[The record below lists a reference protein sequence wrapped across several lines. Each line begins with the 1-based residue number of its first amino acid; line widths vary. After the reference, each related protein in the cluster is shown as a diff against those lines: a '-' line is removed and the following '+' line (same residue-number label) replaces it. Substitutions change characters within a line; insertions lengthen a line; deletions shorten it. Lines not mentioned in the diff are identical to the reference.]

1 MGEGERKLTVE
12 IASIGPVEVV
22 LTGENPGTAETVWAN
37 LPAESEASLWGDE
50 IYFQMPF
57 SHPAE
62 DGREEVEVGDV
73 AWWPSGSCL
82 CIFFGPTPAS
92 DGDAPVAASPVN
104 VFGRVLA
111 DPDLLRRVG
120 HGDRIVVAQGL

>member
-1 MGEGERKLTVE
+1 MAEGERTLTIE

-22 LTGENPGTAETVWAN
+22 LTGENPGTADTVLAN
-37 LPAESEASLWGDE
+37 LPAESEANLWGDE

-57 SHPAE
+57 SHPAG
-62 DGREEVEVGDV
+62 DARAEVEVGDV

-92 DGDAPVAASPVN
+92 GGDAPVAASPVN
-104 VFGRVLA
+104 VFGRVDA
-111 DPDLLRRVG
+111 DPDLLRKVG
-120 HGDRIVVAQGL
+120 YGDRIVVDRGL